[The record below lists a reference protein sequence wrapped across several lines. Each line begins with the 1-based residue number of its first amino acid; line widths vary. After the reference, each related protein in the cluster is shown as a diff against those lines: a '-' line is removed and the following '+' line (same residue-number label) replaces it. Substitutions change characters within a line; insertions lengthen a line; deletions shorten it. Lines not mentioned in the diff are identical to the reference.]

1 MSKSVQMAAFEK
13 GSEARS
19 WNYPCHEVHLLLPLF
34 FFLRTQTR
42 PAIEFVSV
50 EESLRPKSYYIVF
63 SFVEYAF
70 TDALKYVKA
79 PGSFCGA
86 EES

>member
-1 MSKSVQMAAFEK
+1 MAAFEK

-34 FFLRTQTR
+34 FLRTQTR
-42 PAIEFVSV
+42 AAIEFVSG
-50 EESLRPKSYYIVF
+50 EEGLRPKSYYIVF

-86 EES
+86 EGS